1 MSAILPFP
9 SRIGAPVDQAAA
21 VACVA
26 EIERTIHLMRRQRSL
41 ERATRSKL
49 EDLVAQLIDIV
60 DRLDGDPDLEDGGDI
75 DFGWPESEGRGS
87 RLRVMAGDDDE
98 DGGDA
103 EGMTDDNGI
112 GDEDGLWEQR
122 RG

>member
-1 MSAILPFP
+1 MSAIFPFP
-9 SRIGAPVDQAAA
+9 SRVGAAVDPAAA

-41 ERATRSKL
+41 ERTIRSKL

-60 DRLDGDPDLEDGGDI
+60 DRLDGDPDLEDGGD
-75 DFGWPESEGRGS
+75 
-87 RLRVMAGDDDE
+87 
-98 DGGDA
+98 A